1 MSGSGSIPPLEDL
14 IGTRFVML
22 DSIRDSAFLGQG
34 SGNDYGL
41 GITDNPLFFF
51 TSYYVPGNPTQ
62 PRLYPIKL
70 FWIGSPAGTN
80 DKTDTFNIYVA
91 DVVPENFYPGAPP
104 NTGGP
109 SSSWLVNP
117 RLVLSATQAKSDIIN
132 WFDANYP
139 GGASGGVGNGNSGS
153 NTTYGTLAGGNSAV
167 GNVSGMDSLDG
178 QFWPIYDYVD
188 NSVLLYFSIKTPNC
202 NTLSIYCYKT
212 TDTEFTSPLGS
223 SQFLGGLYAPG
234 WTTVFPRFT
243 QNAYL
248 LSSHRFSI
256 LSPDPLT
263 VIPRAAGTQ
272 NAVFL
277 YSYGVIDGSTPDHGR
292 VVAGSIVYDI
302 HTNPLSPGIS
312 LTRGTTGTPIV
323 SSQVGEHFY
332 TPDKLGSIVA
342 ANSVD
347 SSTPGYVCVYN
358 SPLEIDR
365 RHTSSIPPGT
375 IILSEMALRL
385 LYYNPAS
392 GVSFGADALRV
403 TQTPQVLGTCRAQ
416 FTDLPDGKTKL
427 IYANFS
433 WDQYLNLGYE
443 YFEPEALSP
452 RRQSKIRLA
461 ATGAI
466 TSVPSITCYTYS
478 KKRMQVR
485 IITRANSSNLSSI
498 VNAIQITG
506 AALDDP
512 NNGFAFGYN
521 PFVGSKY
528 VHQEGLFSAG
538 APPITEFNIENLDPY
553 VTISAVGPGKTPF
566 IYVDLVD

>member
-117 RLVLSATQAKSDIIN
+117 RLVLSPQQAGTDIIN

-167 GNVSGMDSLDG
+167 GNVSRMKTSDASLDG

-223 SQFLGGLYAPG
+223 SQFLGGLYQGG
-234 WTTVFPRFT
+234 WNVVDTSFT
-243 QNAYL
+243 QNAL
-248 LSSHRFSI
+248 VLSSHRFSI

-263 VIPRAAGTQ
+263 VLPRSAGTQ

-277 YSYGVIDGSTPDHGR
+277 YSYGVLDGLTADHGR
-292 VVAGSIVYDI
+292 SVTGSVVMDI
-302 HTNPLSPGIS
+302 HGSPLNPGIS
-312 LTRGTTGTPIV
+312 SPPAGLNTNNQIAETY
-323 SSQVGEHFY
+323 Y
-332 TPDKLGSIVA
+332 TPDKLGSIFP
-342 ANSVD
+342 ANTLDAPSAGYACIYN
-347 SSTPGYVCVYN
+347 TP
-358 SPLEIDR
+358 LQIDR
-365 RHTSSIPPGT
+365 RAGT
-375 IILSEMALRL
+375 HGIVLSAMQFRL
-385 LYYNPAS
+385 MYYHPVA
-392 GVSFGADALRV
+392 GISFGSDPLRI

-416 FTDLPDGKTKL
+416 FTDFPDGKTK
-427 IYANFS
+427 IVYANFS
-433 WDQYLNLGYE
+433 WDQYLNLSYE
-443 YFEPEALSP
+443 YVPPDLYSP
-452 RRQSKIRLA
+452 KRQSRIKTVVHFSNNTLLCYSYGKRKMRVTLHRDSMKGSNNL
-461 ATGAI
+461 TGNLNAVEVVGG
-466 TSVPSITCYTYS
+466 TNADPS
-478 KKRMQVR
+478 
-485 IITRANSSNLSSI
+485 
-498 VNAIQITG
+498 
-506 AALDDP
+506 
-512 NNGFAFGYN
+512 NGFSLGAKRGFAD
-521 PFVGSKY
+521 SKFIHFEQ
-528 VHQEGLFSAG
+528 VFSTAST
-538 APPITEFNIENLDPY
+538 PITEFTLEGLYPY
-553 VTISAVGPGKTPF
+553 VRFNALGPGAQPALMIELT
-566 IYVDLVD
+566 D